1 MTQKNI
7 TDQLRANFTT
17 DLAIFLAQKYDVD
30 VCQTAAGTLMIPT
43 VDAAGEDRWVK
54 FSIIIP
60 KEASEEEGNDG
71 YSLARDYQLK
81 IAEKSAKREKKEKI
95 SREKAEKSKKSKE
108 KI

>member
-7 TDQLRANFTT
+7 TDQLRANFTA
-17 DLAIFLAQKYDVD
+17 DLAEFLAQKYDVD

-60 KEASEEEGNDG
+60 KEVSEEEGNDG

-81 IAEKSAKREKKEKI
+81 IAEKAEKRAEKEKI

>member
-7 TDQLRANFTT
+7 TDQLRANFTA
-17 DLAIFLAQKYDVD
+17 DLTEFLAQKYDVD

-60 KEASEEEGNDG
+60 KEASEEEGTDG
-71 YSLARDYQLK
+71 YSLARDYQQK
-81 IAEKSAKREKKEKI
+81 IAEKSAKRAEKEKI
-95 SREKAEKSKKSKE
+95 SREKAEKSKE